1 MLRTVM
7 TTTTSTPTTSRA
19 TALRP
24 TQSTPSVSRDE
35 LYDFADQTLTIVPAR
50 PRVLMAWLLLV
61 GTGLVVKA
69 GGFAA
74 TRWIVSRWPRR
85 RHAVNSTRRTAVT
98 LEIRAA
104 LRRACTFYFK
114 RTWCLQKSAVL
125 ACMMRS
131 HGVQADVVIGVQKMP
146 FQAHAWVESDGEVVN
161 GAPTFKTRFMVME
174 RW

>member
-1 MLRTVM
+1 MLPTVM
-7 TTTTSTPTTSRA
+7 TTTTSTPTTSRPMTSAA
-19 TALRP
+19 TTAAV
-24 TQSTPSVSRDE
+24 TPDE
-35 LYDFADQTLTIVPAR
+35 LYDWSDETLTIVPAR
-50 PRVLMAWLLLV
+50 SRVLMAWLLLV
-61 GTGLVVKA
+61 ATGLLVKV

-74 TRWIVSRWPRR
+74 TRGFVKRWPSR
-85 RHAVNSTRRTAVT
+85 RHAAATTRRAALT

-131 HGVQADVVIGVQKMP
+131 HGVPADLVFGVQKMP
-146 FQAHAWVESDGEVVN
+146 FTAHAWVESDGDVVN
-161 GAPTFKTRFMVME
+161 GALAFKTRFLVME

>member
-1 MLRTVM
+1 MLLTVM
-7 TTTTSTPTTSRA
+7 TTTSTPTTAIANTTSRA
-19 TALRP
+19 AA
-24 TQSTPSVSRDE
+24 PSVNPGE
-35 LYDFADQTLTIVPAR
+35 LYDWSDDTLTIVPAR

-61 GTGLVVKA
+61 ATGLVVTV

-74 TRWIVSRWPRR
+74 TRGLVSRWPRR
-85 RHAVNSTRRTAVT
+85 RHAAAAARRTALT

-104 LRRACTFYFK
+104 LRRACTFYVK

-131 HGVQADVVIGVQKMP
+131 HGIPADLVIGVRKMP

-161 GAPTFKTRFMVME
+161 GAPTFKTTFMVME

>member
-1 MLRTVM
+1 MLRNVM
-7 TTTTSTPTTSRA
+7 TTTTSTPAGTTAA
-19 TALRP
+19 TSIP
-24 TQSTPSVSRDE
+24 TRDE
-35 LYDFADQTLTIVPAR
+35 LYDWSDETLTIAPAR
-50 PRVLMAWLLLV
+50 SRVLMAWLLLV
-61 GTGLVVKA
+61 ATGVVVKA

-74 TRWIVSRWPRR
+74 TRGLVSRWPRR
-85 RHAVNSTRRTAVT
+85 RHTAAAARRAALT

-104 LRRACTFYFK
+104 LRRACTFYIK

-125 ACMMRS
+125 TCMMRS
-131 HGVQADVVIGVQKMP
+131 HGVPADLVIGVQKMP